1 MTLIYMHEVTFVSR
15 MDRRI
20 YPGLYNPRARG
31 GHTTPQR
38 LLYPSLHESDIA
50 ATKITHRLFARSRR
64 TSTHN
69 VILILLPYQ
78 YVTWNIDYRIIHLY
92 NLKSMRLVVTG
103 EAKGRAPKKHSNF
116 VIQNLS
122 ILCT

>member
-31 GHTTPQR
+31 GHTTPRR

-64 TSTHN
+64 TSTRN

-92 NLKSMRLVVTG
+92 NLKSMCLAVIDET
-103 EAKGRAPKKHSNF
+103 KGLRGKKAF
-116 VIQNLS
+116 
-122 ILCT
+122 